1 MERRGNVVFPC
12 PGDEPPAV
20 VSLLAGRLDQFGF
33 GATLVDL
40 AIRGWFQVITPAQP
54 TRWTPGQVP
63 EGSAQS
69 GQARAWPTG
78 PAMCVVAAET
88 PGGPLAPF
96 ERRVVEHVALR
107 AGARGVVPA
116 PALSDGFIG
125 GEAEFMTAFRGE
137 VDAEARRR
145 GLTRPRL
152 GTRRRRSA
160 AGQAAL
166 NRWRS
171 AVAGVPGGATNLAA
185 SCGGGRLLAYAA
197 ALGTAPAAAAVF
209 APAGPKFAPARTKMA
224 WSSYRGGWQQIEI
237 ERTTW
242 PWPRT
247 ILFLLAMAVGPV
259 LYFMAAIWL
268 GTSGMA
274 TQAEELV
281 GLVVAGTIAAIGVW
295 GARRTLFPRFA
306 EFDGQVIRQWVVKGD
321 SESPDQYH
329 VAIDDGAREVAWNLT
344 IGSEPYRRLTPGTF
358 VHARVNLRNREQVSV
373 QPVEPPPL
381 PRQFRLSALTP
392 ASFGIIDF
400 NQY

>member
-1 MERRGNVVFPC
+1 MFPC

-40 AIRGWFQVITPAQP
+40 AIRGWFQVITPAEP
-54 TRWTPGQVP
+54 TRWTPAGQVP
-63 EGSAQS
+63 EGSAPS
-69 GQARAWPTG
+69 GQARAWGPPTG

-171 AVAGVPGGATNLAA
+171 AVAGVPGGA
-185 SCGGGRLLAYAA
+185 Y
-197 ALGTAPAAAAVF
+197 
-209 APAGPKFAPARTKMA
+209 
-224 WSSYRGGWQQIEI
+224 
-237 ERTTW
+237 
-242 PWPRT
+242 
-247 ILFLLAMAVGPV
+247 
-259 LYFMAAIWL
+259 
-268 GTSGMA
+268 
-274 TQAEELV
+274 
-281 GLVVAGTIAAIGVW
+281 
-295 GARRTLFPRFA
+295 
-306 EFDGQVIRQWVVKGD
+306 
-321 SESPDQYH
+321 
-329 VAIDDGAREVAWNLT
+329 
-344 IGSEPYRRLTPGTF
+344 
-358 VHARVNLRNREQVSV
+358 
-373 QPVEPPPL
+373 
-381 PRQFRLSALTP
+381 
-392 ASFGIIDF
+392 
-400 NQY
+400 